1 MARIFISH
9 SSRDDDAAA
18 RMKTWLAS
26 QGFETAFLDFDK
38 TSGISPGADWEKTLY
53 REVEQSQAVII
64 IQTPSWLASK
74 WCFAEFTQARAL
86 GKAIFLVIET
96 PTGDAQISPDIQT
109 LNLLSDRE
117 GGLERLSR
125 ELVRIALDA
134 QGGFKWDA
142 SRPPF
147 PGLLAFEEEDAA
159 IYFGRDDDIRR
170 LIERLDARR
179 AQGGAKLIALLGSS
193 GSGKSSLLR
202 AGVVPR
208 LRRAGRNWIVTP
220 PMRPRLH
227 PVDEL
232 TVALAGASGPGADWR
247 KLKDDLL
254 RPDPTRALAD
264 FANDL
269 RVKAGAGEAQILI
282 PIDQGEEL
290 FGVADPDEARRFLE
304 VLSQALSESLPLM
317 AVMALRSDFLG
328 RLQSAT
334 ALTVRFEEFSLGPMP
349 LTRIPQIIQGPAKV
363 AGVGVEEALVQQ
375 AARDA
380 ATEDALPLLAFA
392 LRELWD
398 RSPNKLLSLDGY
410 KALGDEKAGLTPL
423 ENAVRKAADAVL
435 AEAKPGDDELM
446 ALREAFVPAM
456 VRVNDQGEYGRRP
469 ARLDELPTKAQ
480 PLLERLAKAR
490 LLIVRQDGDAP
501 VVEVAH
507 EALLRK
513 WPLLK
518 SWLDSARAFLIGK
531 QQLEQDLRDWEQ
543 APDADKAA
551 ALLTGLKLS
560 RARRWL
566 IEHPNQLSAPER
578 AFIQASIE
586 RAEAE
591 TRRNERTRRRITW
604 ASLAAA
610 LVLAV
615 VAGWAVWE
623 AWTANAAERSALE
636 SEQHAKA
643 AQETATENESRALA
657 ALKDAKQAHQRVAQV
672 QRIARHTSD
681 PSSRPQR
688 SLLLA
693 VYAAAT
699 LQPHDTV
706 GLLGA
711 IDGVRQ
717 QLGAAAGLPLDGH
730 AADVAA
736 AAYSPDRRWLAI
748 GGADGLVRLYDL
760 TAADPGAAVHD
771 LAGHHG
777 RIAGLVFAAD
787 GRRLVSAGSD
797 GTLRLWQV
805 DAASPVAGRV
815 TSVNALGPILALAAS
830 PDGQWLAFGTQLG
843 QLCLWRWLA
852 DGPEEAPCDPS
863 WRDESP
869 VTTVL
874 FSAKGRW
881 LATTCT
887 EVCKTSPA
895 PVRLWDLSAQGAER
909 GPKRLVPRSKLNEPS
924 LQAIA
929 FTPDETRLAA
939 AYGYVAELWD
949 LTQPDPPASPIASYA
964 SGGGWIK
971 TLDISADGRWLA
983 LGSLSSN
990 DARLWRLAGDP
1001 GEPRGPIIL
1010 SGHDAPVKAV
1020 RFGGDGRW
1028 LASAAADGSLNLWD
1042 LARPVLRPTPL
1053 RGHDLSIAALRFSP
1067 GADPG
1072 HLLSWGQ
1079 GEPARLWRLPDP
1091 GADPLVLRAPVG
1103 PLIMGMAVSTDGR
1116 WIASSSNGDD
1126 RLALWSTE
1134 DPRAPP
1140 HMLAV
1145 PGFARSIAFSPDG
1158 RWLAA
1163 KSQEQGRISLWS
1175 LRDLA
1180 RPPLVMVE
1188 EGWSDDRTLRFS
1200 PNSRWLASGTF
1211 GGQGQR
1217 PSLDL
1222 WDVSADTPALAP
1234 RYRCRPRSPVRELA
1248 FSDDGKLLATAAH
1261 DTAAYLWN
1269 LASENP
1275 CSTPVRLPHGDVV
1288 YQMSLSGDGRWAAT
1302 ASMDQ
1307 KGRLWELAPGAP
1319 PKLVHE
1325 IDFEDRV
1332 FRAVFSPD
1340 SRWAA
1345 FASWDNSAALLDLRA
1360 PATAPPV
1367 RLTGH
1372 VGRILAAGFSPDSQW
1387 LATAGEDRT
1396 IRLWRPDAPG
1406 EAPVVLRGHEG
1417 SVPHLGFSPDGR
1429 WLISGA
1435 YDGTVRQWRLRLDDL
1450 IQVACASAGR
1460 MLTPSEVEQ
1469 YLGGAPDAPCTTP
1482 GK

>member
-9 SSRDDDAAA
+9 SSRDDEAAA
-18 RMKTWLAS
+18 RMKAWLAS
-26 QGFETAFLDFDK
+26 QGFEITFLDFDK
-38 TSGISPGADWEKTLY
+38 TTGIPPGADWEKTLY

-64 IQTPSWLASK
+64 IQTPNWLASK

-147 PGLLAFEEEDAA
+147 PGLLAFQEEDAA

-179 AQGGAKLIALLGSS
+179 AQGGTKLVALLGSS

-208 LRRAGRNWIVTP
+208 LKRAGRNWIVAP

-232 TVALAGASGPGADWR
+232 AVALSGASGSSADWR

-254 RPDPTRALAD
+254 RPHPERALAD

-282 PIDQGEEL
+282 PIDQAEEL

-304 VLSQALSESLPLM
+304 ILSQALSESLPFM
-317 AVMALRSDFLG
+317 AVMAMRSDFLG
-328 RLQSAT
+328 RLQSAA

-349 LTRIPQIIQGPAKV
+349 LARIPQIIQGPAKV
-363 AGVGVEEALVQQ
+363 AGVNVEEAFVQQ

-398 RSPNKLLSLDGY
+398 RSSNKVLSLDGY
-410 KALGDEKAGLTPL
+410 KAIGDEKAGLTPL

-435 AEAKPGDDELM
+435 AEAKPSDDELA

-456 VRVNDQGEYGRRP
+456 VRVNDQGEYVRRP
-469 ARLDELPTKAQ
+469 ARLDELPAKAQ
-480 PLLERLAKAR
+480 PLLERLARAR
-490 LLIVRQDGDAP
+490 LLVLRQDGEAR

-531 QQLEQDLRDWEQ
+531 QQLEQDLRDWDGAAEK
-543 APDADKAA
+543 DKAG

-566 IEHPNQLSAPER
+566 IEHPNQLSAEER

-586 RAEAE
+586 RVEADN
-591 TRRNERTRRRITW
+591 RRKERTRRIMTGG
-604 ASLAAA
+604 SLAAA
-610 LVLAV
+610 FVLAV
-615 VAGWAVWE
+615 VAWA
-623 AWTANAAERSALE
+623 ANAAKKSARE
-636 SEQHAKA
+636 SEQHAQKS
-643 AQETATENESRALA
+643 ATA
-657 ALKDAKQAHQRVAQV
+657 ALESEKEAKTAQKTTTQV
-672 QRIARHTSD
+672 QQIARHTSD
-681 PSSRPQR
+681 PSSRPQL

-693 VYAAAT
+693 AYAAT
-699 LQPHDTV
+699 LQPHDAV

-717 QLGAAAGLPLDGH
+717 QLRAAAGLPLDGH
-730 AADVAA
+730 AADVEA
-736 AAYSPDRRWLAI
+736 AAYSPDRHWLAT
-748 GGADGLVRLYDL
+748 GGRDGLIHLHDL
-760 TAADPGAAVHD
+760 TASDPRAAVHD
-771 LAGHHG
+771 FAGHHG
-777 RIAGLVFAAD
+777 PVAGLVFAAD
-787 GRRLVSAGSD
+787 SGHLVSAGSD

-805 DAASPVAGRV
+805 DAASPAAERV
-815 TSVNALGPILALAAS
+815 ISVSGLGPIRAIATS
-830 PDGQWLAFGTQLG
+830 PDGQWLAFGAESG
-843 QLCLWRWLA
+843 RLCLWRWLA
-852 DGPEEAPCDPS
+852 DGPEEATCDPA
-863 WRDESP
+863 WPDKSP
-869 VTTVL
+869 VTTVV
-874 FSAKGRW
+874 FSPKGRW
-881 LATTCT
+881 LAATCT
-887 EVCKTSPA
+887 GACKSDGA
-895 PVRLWDLSAQGAER
+895 PVPLWDLSAQGAKR
-909 GPKRLVPRSKLNEPS
+909 GPKRLALRSKLNEPS
-924 LQAIA
+924 LLAIA
-929 FTPDETRLAA
+929 FSPDERQLAA

-949 LTQPDPPASPIASYA
+949 LTQADPPASVVGTYS
-964 SGGGWIK
+964 SGGGWIT

-983 LGSLSSN
+983 LGSLSAN
-990 DARLWRLAGDP
+990 DVRLWHLAGNP
-1001 GEPRGPIIL
+1001 GEPRGPITL
-1010 SGHDAPVKAV
+1010 SGHGGPMTAV

-1028 LASAAADGSLNLWD
+1028 LASAAEDGSLNLWD
-1042 LARPVLRPTPL
+1042 LASPVLRQTPL
-1053 RGHDLSIAALRFSP
+1053 RGHDLKINALRFSP
-1067 GADPG
+1067 GAVPD
-1072 HLLSWGQ
+1072 HLLSWGP

-1091 GADPLVLRAPVG
+1091 GAEPLVLRASVG
-1103 PLIMGMAVSTDGR
+1103 PLVTGMAESADGR
-1116 WIASSSNGDD
+1116 WIASSSDGDD
-1126 RLALWSTE
+1126 RLALWSMK
-1134 DPRAPP
+1134 DPRAPAQ
-1140 HMLAV
+1140 MLAV
-1145 PGFARSIAFSPDG
+1145 PGSARSIAFSPDG

-1163 KSQEQGRISLWS
+1163 KSQNQGRISLWS

-1180 RPPLVMVE
+1180 RPPLVIVE

-1200 PNSRWLASGTF
+1200 PDSRWLASGTW
-1211 GGQGQR
+1211 GGQGRR
-1217 PSLDL
+1217 PSLDF

-1234 RYRCRPRSPVRELA
+1234 RYRCQPRSPVRELA
-1248 FSDDGKLLATAAH
+1248 FSDNGKLLATAAH
-1261 DTAAYLWN
+1261 DTAAYLWSP
-1269 LASENP
+1269 ASENP
-1275 CSTPVRLPHGDVV
+1275 CSIPAPLPHDDVV
-1288 YQMSLSGDGRWAAT
+1288 YQISLSGDGRWAAT
-1302 ASMDQ
+1302 ASMD
-1307 KGRLWELAPGAP
+1307 KTGRLWELAPGAP
-1319 PKLVHE
+1319 PNQVGN
-1325 IDFEDRV
+1325 IAFEDRV

-1340 SRWAA
+1340 SRWVA
-1345 FASWDNSAALLDLRA
+1345 FASWDHSAALLDLRA

-1372 VGRILAAGFSPDSQW
+1372 VGRIQAAGFSPDSQW

-1417 SVPHLGFSPDGR
+1417 SVAHLGFSPDGR

-1435 YDGTVRQWRLRLDDL
+1435 YDGTVRLWRLGLDDL
-1450 IQVACASAGR
+1450 IEVACASAGR
-1460 MLTPSEVEQ
+1460 MLTPAEVEQ
-1469 YLGGAPDAPCTTP
+1469 YLGGAPAAPCTTP

>member
-18 RMKTWLAS
+18 RMKAWLAS
-26 QGFETAFLDFDK
+26 QGFETTFLDFDK
-38 TSGISPGADWEKTLY
+38 TTGIAPGADWEKTLY

-147 PGLLAFEEEDAA
+147 PGLLAFQEEDAA
-159 IYFGRDDDIRR
+159 IYFGRDDDIRG

-179 AQGGAKLIALLGSS
+179 AQGGAKLVALLGSS

-208 LRRAGRNWIVTP
+208 LKRAGRNWIVAP

-232 TVALAGASGPGADWR
+232 AVALAGASGPGANWR

-254 RPDPTRALAD
+254 HPDPVRGLAD

-269 RVKAGAGEAQILI
+269 RVRAGAGEAQILI
-282 PIDQGEEL
+282 PIDQAEEL

-304 VLSQALSESLPLM
+304 ILSQALSESLPFM
-317 AVMALRSDFLG
+317 AVMAIRSDYLG
-328 RLQSAT
+328 QLQSAA
-334 ALTVRFEEFSLGPMP
+334 ALTVRFEEFSFGPMP
-349 LTRIPQIIQGPAKV
+349 LARIPQIIQGPARV
-363 AGVGVEEALVQQ
+363 AGVNVEEAFVQQ

-398 RSPNKLLSLDGY
+398 RSSNKVLNLDGY

-423 ENAVRKAADAVL
+423 ENAVREAADAVL
-435 AEAKPGDDELM
+435 AEAKPADDELA

-456 VRVNDQGEYGRRP
+456 VRVNDQGEYVRRP
-469 ARLDELPTKAQ
+469 ARLDELPAKAQ

-490 LLIVRQDGDAP
+490 LLIVRQDGDAR

-513 WPLLK
+513 WPLLR
-518 SWLDSARAFLIGK
+518 SWLDAARVFLIGK
-531 QQLEQDLRDWEQ
+531 QQLEQDLRDWDGAAEK
-543 APDADKAA
+543 DKAG
-551 ALLTGLKLS
+551 ALLTGLKLN
-560 RARRWL
+560 RARGWL
-566 IEHPNQLSAPER
+566 VEHPTQLTAQER
-578 AFIQASIE
+578 GFIQASIQSV
-586 RAEAE
+586 EAE
-591 TRRNERTRRRITW
+591 DRRKARTRRLVTLG
-604 ASLAAA
+604 SLAAA

-615 VAGWAVWE
+615 VAVLAGSE
-623 AWTANAAERSALE
+623 AWKANAAQKRALE
-636 SEQHAKA
+636 SEQQAKA
-643 AQETATENESRALA
+643 AQNTATENESRALK
-657 ALKDAKQAHQRVAQV
+657 ALSDAKLANRRVAQV
-672 QRIARHTSD
+672 QQIARQTGD
-681 PSSRPQR
+681 PSLGPQR

-693 VYAAAT
+693 VHAAT
-699 LQPHDTV
+699 LQPNDEV

-717 QLGAAAGLPLDGH
+717 QLRATAGLPLDSH
-730 AADVAA
+730 TADVVA

-748 GGADGLVRLYDL
+748 GGADGLVRLHDL
-760 TAADPGAAVHD
+760 TAADPRTAVHD
-771 LAGHHG
+771 LAGHYG
-777 RIAGLVFAAD
+777 PVAGLVFAAD

-805 DAASPVAGRV
+805 DAASPVVGRV
-815 TSVNALGPILALAAS
+815 ISVNALGPIRALAAS
-830 PDGQWLAFGTQLG
+830 PDGQWLAFGAASG

-852 DGPEEAPCDPS
+852 DGPVEAPCDPA
-863 WRDESP
+863 WRDEAP
-869 VTTVL
+869 VTTVT
-874 FSAKGRW
+874 FSPKGRW

-887 EVCKTSPA
+887 GACKNFNA
-895 PVRLWDLSAQGAER
+895 PVRLWDLSVQGAKR
-909 GPKRLVPRSKLNEPS
+909 GPKPLVHSSALTEPS
-924 LQAIA
+924 LLAIA
-929 FTPDETRLAA
+929 FSADETRLAA

-949 LTQPDPPASPIASYA
+949 LTQPDPPASSVGTYA
-964 SGGGWIK
+964 SGGGWIT
-971 TLDISADGRWLA
+971 TLDISADGQWLA
-983 LGSLSSN
+983 LGSGGSN
-990 DARLWRLAGDP
+990 DVRLWRLVENA

-1010 SGHDAPVKAV
+1010 SGHGGPVTAV

-1042 LARPVLRPTPL
+1042 LAHPGLRPTPL
-1053 RGHDLSIAALRFSP
+1053 RGHDLSIDALRFSP
-1067 GADPG
+1067 EADPG
-1072 HLLSWGQ
+1072 YLLSWGR
-1079 GEPARLWRLPDP
+1079 GEAARLWRLADP
-1091 GADPLVLRAPVG
+1091 GAEPLVLRAPVG
-1103 PLIMGMAVSTDGR
+1103 PLIMGMAVSADGR
-1116 WIASSSNGDD
+1116 WIASSSDGDD
-1126 RLALWSTE
+1126 RLVLWSTQ
-1134 DPRAPP
+1134 DPRTPA
-1140 HMLAV
+1140 HMLAM

-1158 RWLAA
+1158 RWMAA
-1163 KSQEQGRISLWS
+1163 KSQDHGRISLWS
-1175 LRDLA
+1175 LHDLA
-1180 RPPLVMVE
+1180 RPPLVMVQ

-1200 PNSRWLASGTF
+1200 PDNRWLASGTSA
-1211 GGQGQR
+1211 GQR
-1217 PSLDL
+1217 SSLDL
-1222 WDVSADTPALAP
+1222 WDVSADTPALEP
-1234 RYRCRPRSPVRELA
+1234 RHRCRPRRGVRELA
-1248 FSDDGKLLATAAH
+1248 FSDDGKLLATAAQ
-1261 DTAAYLWN
+1261 DTAAYLWS

-1275 CSTPVRLPHGDVV
+1275 CSAPALLPHGNVV

-1307 KGRLWELAPGAP
+1307 KGRLWELASGAL
-1319 PKLVHE
+1319 PKLVRE

-1340 SRWAA
+1340 NRWAA
-1345 FASWDNSAALLDLRA
+1345 FASWDHSAVLLDLRA
-1360 PATAPPV
+1360 AATSPAV
-1367 RLTGH
+1367 RLRGH
-1372 VGRILAAGFSPDSQW
+1372 VGKIMAAGFSPDSQW

-1396 IRLWRPDAPG
+1396 IRLWRPGAPSA
-1406 EAPVVLRGHEG
+1406 APVVMRGHEG
-1417 SVPHLGFSPDGR
+1417 SALHLGFSPDGR

-1435 YDGTVRQWRLRLDDL
+1435 FDGTVRLWRLRLDDL
-1450 IQVACASAGR
+1450 IQVACATAGR
-1460 MLTPSEVEQ
+1460 TLTPAEVEY
-1469 YLGGAPDAPCTTP
+1469 YLGGTSAAPCTTP